1 MEARL
6 LNPAPVELELTM
18 GRLAAIVK
26 SGLRRY
32 PPQLVSSI
40 RGLINPSSLGK
51 PTRDLDVGAFERS
64 DLAAVWLGHATVL
77 MRVGGT
83 TILTDPVF
91 SDRIGLTMGN
101 VTMGISRI
109 APVPVDPASLPPIDL
124 VLLSHA
130 HLDHLDRPTLQRIA
144 SSRTT
149 VVTAQRTTRLV
160 PSGFGDVLE
169 LKWGQRLSVRGVDL
183 EAVRPAHW
191 GARKA
196 YDRRRGFNSY
206 VITSGCRRALYA
218 GDTALTN
225 AFDELGAMDMAVF
238 GIGAYQP
245 WNHHHANPEQVW
257 RMFTAMQCGGG
268 GAGAGEAERKTNGVL
283 VPIHHSTFKLS
294 DEPIHEPMARM
305 LAVAGTDVHRVV
317 VRHVGE
323 SWSVCGRLTSGSLA
337 AARHQAAAGA
347 VALA

>member
-1 MEARL
+1 
-6 LNPAPVELELTM
+6 M

-40 RGLINPSSLGK
+40 RHLINPSFLARPSH
-51 PTRDLDVGAFERS
+51 DFDVGAFERS
-64 DLAAVWLGHATVL
+64 DLAAVWLGHASVL

-91 SDRIGLTMGN
+91 SDRIGLTMGT
-101 VTMGISRI
+101 VTMGISRV
-109 APVPVDPASLPPIDL
+109 APVPIPASSLPHIDL

-130 HLDHLDRPTLQRIA
+130 HLDHLDRPTLQGIA
-144 SSRTT
+144 SKKTT
-149 VVTAQRTTRLV
+149 VVTAARTTRLV
-160 PSGFGDVLE
+160 PPGFGRVHE
-169 LKWGQRLSVRGVDL
+169 LTWGNRLNVCGVEL

-196 YDRRRGFNSY
+196 IDRRRGFNSY
-206 VITSGCRRALYA
+206 VITSECRRALYA

-225 AFDELGAMDMAVF
+225 AFDDLGAMDMAVF

-257 RMFTAMQCGGG
+257 RMFTAMQSN
-268 GAGAGEAERKTNGVL
+268 AGTTERKASGVL

-294 DEPIHEPMARM
+294 DEPMDEPIARM
-305 LAVAGTDVHRVV
+305 LAVAGSDAQRVV

-323 SWSVCGRLTSGSLA
+323 SWSVCGRLTSGVSRREAAQPNGELA
-337 AARHQAAAGA
+337 A
-347 VALA
+347 VMS